1 MIIKTLLRRGTD
13 HKNYAEDALVYK
25 EMNNFV
31 YACVF
36 DGCSSGVDSH
46 FASALFKKAFN
57 DITSKLEHVL
67 DKSEDGIEKNLKFLT
82 FQIARKVYETKQL
95 LDLKT
100 NELLSTM
107 VICVL
112 DKGAQNC
119 MIAAFG
125 DGYFRVDETE
135 CFIKNTKYAELVN
148 SENRPHYLSYN
159 LDFIQNYNDFEEWYS
174 KQPEKHFFE
183 DVTNITIASDG
194 LETFSKVGIPKEEA
208 FNNVNAIDYL
218 VRDEQFLGHAI
229 MMEKKYNI
237 LNSKCCLL
245 NKDDLS
251 LIRIKVD

>member
-13 HKNYAEDALVYK
+13 HKIYAEDSLVYK
-25 EMNNFV
+25 EMDNFV

-36 DGCSSGVDSH
+36 DGCSSGLDSH

-57 DITSKLEHVL
+57 EITSQLEYLL
-67 DKSEDGIEKNLKFLT
+67 DNREEGIEKNLKFLT
-82 FQIARKVYETKQL
+82 FQMARKIYETKQL
-95 LDLKT
+95 LGLQT

-125 DGYFRVDETE
+125 DGYFRVDDTE
-135 CFIKNTKYAELVN
+135 CFVKNTKFAELEN
-148 SENRPHYLSYN
+148 SENRPNYIAYN

-183 DVTNITIASDG
+183 DVVNITIASDG
-194 LETFSKVGIPKEEA
+194 LDTFSRFSIPKDE
-208 FNNVNAIDYL
+208 NDKIDVIDYL
-218 VRDEQFLGHAI
+218 VRDEKFLEHKIAL
-229 MMEKKYNI
+229 EKKYNI
-237 LNSKCCLL
+237 LNSKYCMS

-251 LIRIKVD
+251 LIRIKVE